1 MKDTQTTVAELIQL
15 VERFVAERHWQPFH
29 DAKNLSMSLAIE
41 AAELMEHFQWL
52 RSDQL
57 DSIVDDPQAMEGIR
71 DEVADVAAYLLS
83 FVSAMKIDLSSAL
96 ENKMKRNAVKYPAD
110 KYRGRF
116 K

>member
-1 MKDTQTTVAELIQL
+1 M
-15 VERFVAERHWQPFH
+15 
-29 DAKNLSMSLAIE
+29 
-41 AAELMEHFQWL
+41 AA
-52 RSDQL
+52 
-57 DSIVDDPQAMEGIR
+57 IR